1 MKIEAD
7 KQRDQVFL
15 KLFLK
20 KGISKKGI
28 SEVTDEEIAYFRDN
42 PEQIDEITAP
52 VAVHKLFLWVGALLG
67 ALFVGVSK
75 VIKFSQLAIVSLGV
89 REFVIDIVFEIG
101 VALIGAAVTAY
112 ILGILLNQQ
121 QENAKKWRSEIRRRI
136 GTPRG

>member
-1 MKIEAD
+1 MKTESD
-7 KQRDQVFL
+7 KQRDQIFL

-20 KGISKKGI
+20 TGIN
-28 SEVTDEEIAYFRDN
+28 EVTDEEIAYFRNHPD
-42 PEQIDEITAP
+42 QIDEITAP

-67 ALFVGVSK
+67 TLLVAVSK
-75 VIKFSQLAIVSLGV
+75 VIKFSQLAIVSVGV

-136 GTPRG
+136 GALKG

>member
-7 KQRDQVFL
+7 KQRDRVFL

-20 KGISKKGI
+20 TATN
-28 SEVTDEEIAYFRDN
+28 EVTDEEVAYFRDY
-42 PEQIDEITAP
+42 PDQIDEVTAP

-67 ALFVGVSK
+67 TLFVGVSK
-75 VIKFSQLAIVSLGV
+75 VIKFSQLAIVSAGV

-121 QENAKKWRSEIRRRI
+121 QVNAKKWRSEIRRII

>member
-1 MKIEAD
+1 M
-7 KQRDQVFL
+7 
-15 KLFLK
+15 
-20 KGISKKGI
+20 
-28 SEVTDEEIAYFRDN
+28 TDEEIAYFRDN

-67 ALFVGVSK
+67 TLLVGVSK
-75 VIKFSQLAIVSLGV
+75 VIKFSQLAIVSVGV

-136 GTPRG
+136 GVPKG

>member
-1 MKIEAD
+1 MKTDVD
-7 KQRDQVFL
+7 KQRDQIFL

-20 KGISKKGI
+20 TGI
-28 SEVTDEEIAYFRDN
+28 SEVTDVEVAYFRDH
-42 PEQIDEITAP
+42 PDHIDEITAP

-67 ALFVGVSK
+67 TLLVGVSK
-75 VIKFSQLAIVSLGV
+75 VIKFSQLAIVSVGV

-136 GTPRG
+136 GVPKG

>member
-136 GTPRG
+136 GAPKG

>member
-1 MKIEAD
+1 MKTEVD
-7 KQRDQVFL
+7 KQRDQIFL

-20 KGISKKGI
+20 SAT
-28 SEVTDEEIAYFRDN
+28 SEVTDEEVAYFRDH
-42 PEQIDEITAP
+42 PDQIDEVTAP

-67 ALFVGVSK
+67 TLLVGVSK
-75 VIKFSQLAIVSLGV
+75 VIKFSQLAIVSEGV

-121 QENAKKWRSEIRRRI
+121 QENATKWRSEIRRRI
-136 GTPRG
+136 GAPDG